1 MNKIGYVV
9 SDKAIKGLEG
19 YIAQVRKLEEADPSL
34 PILVVGWKNAKAL
47 DSYKGILDRH
57 IGDNLFWTFGKM
69 ESRVDYERDLRLFY
83 AHVKHTLEKRITYKY
98 VNPFAFTFTSK
109 RRMLKMISDEKKR
122 RVYRLGSMIYLLEG
136 DTVMGFCTNTLEYC
150 GIDANKLYKRIV
162 SNPNTQVVKSSLKI
176 EIFCGDKKYLSP
188 CL

>member
-47 DSYKGILDRH
+47 DAYKGILDRH

-83 AHVKHTLEKRITYKY
+83 AHVKHALENRITYK
-98 VNPFAFTFTSK
+98 
-109 RRMLKMISDEKKR
+109 
-122 RVYRLGSMIYLLEG
+122 
-136 DTVMGFCTNTLEYC
+136 
-150 GIDANKLYKRIV
+150 
-162 SNPNTQVVKSSLKI
+162 
-176 EIFCGDKKYLSP
+176 
-188 CL
+188 